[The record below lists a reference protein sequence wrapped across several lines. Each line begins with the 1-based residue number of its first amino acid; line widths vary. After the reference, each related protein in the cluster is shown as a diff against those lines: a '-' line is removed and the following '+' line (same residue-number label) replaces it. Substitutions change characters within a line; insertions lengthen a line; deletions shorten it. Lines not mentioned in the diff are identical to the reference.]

1 MMDEHRILIV
11 DDEEEFASLLSER
24 LSARGLRVE
33 TADCGQAAIEKVRGG
48 NFDVVVL
55 DMVMPGMDGIETLQ
69 RLREQ
74 EPDLQVILLTGHAT
88 VEKGVNAMK
97 LGAADFLEK
106 PAELNDLLDKIRE
119 AHSRKLLLIEK
130 ESSKKIDDILKS
142 KGW

>member
-1 MMDEHRILIV
+1 MDEHRILIV
-11 DDEEEFASLLSER
+11 DDEDEFASLLSER

-33 TADCGQAAIEKVRGG
+33 TADSGPAAIEKVKSG
-48 NFDVVVL
+48 NYDVVVL

-69 RLREQ
+69 LLREH

-106 PAELNDLLDKIRE
+106 PAELSDLLEKIRE

-130 ESSKKIDDILKS
+130 QASEKIDDILKS